1 MMSRKSS
8 SDPSVMARLK
18 SVTDLVIDLNGCS
31 CLFRSCSYT
40 PAMACFVLKTVVK
53 LKGILTSM

>member
-18 SVTDLVIDLNGCS
+18 SVSDLVLDLNGSS
-31 CLFRSCSYT
+31 CLSRSCLNT
-40 PAMACFVLKTVVK
+40 PAMACFVLKTIVK
-53 LKGILTSM
+53 LKGTLTWM